1 MIELILETTN
11 QAPSLFGEGW
21 GGVRWLDLLTTVLG
35 LAYIVLE
42 YRASIWLWAVGF
54 AMQSLG
60 IVLYYQKRL
69 YADCGMEFYYLAMTV
84 YGWWK
89 WKCPTPNPSPEREG
103 GFKLGV
109 RSQES
114 GVSSKGIV
122 ALKIQHFPL
131 RLALVWSVAT
141 LAIWAALYV
150 FLATCTDSR
159 VPLADSFTTALSFA
173 GIWALARKY
182 LEQWLIWIVVDVVT
196 CGLYFYKDIPFKA
209 SLYGLYV
216 VIAIA
221 GYRRWKRLM
230 KEENKDLNC

>member
-60 IVLYYQKRL
+60 IALYYQKGL

-89 WKCPTPNPSPEREG
+89 WSRSVER
-103 GFKLGV
+103 GV
-109 RSQES
+109 RSEERET
-114 GVSSKGIV
+114 
-122 ALKIQHFPL
+122 LKIQHFPL
-131 RLALVWSVAT
+131 RLALIWSVAT

-150 FLATCTDSR
+150 FLVTCTDSR